1 MNLQRSGV
9 AAYATL
15 DRDTENTMPE
25 AVLFAQV
32 AQRSRVD
39 VDTVAAVMY
48 GMADAVHDNWQR
60 GRRTRIPGL
69 GTIEPIWRGSRTVA
83 INLPNRHR
91 RRVRVGPQ
99 RSARLRPASR
109 LRCYDLDSIGTPVE
123 AQPGRPFFVVG

>member
-1 MNLQRSGV
+1 VNLQRSGV

-69 GTIEPIWRGSRTVA
+69 GTIEPIWRGSRTVVH
-83 INLPNRHR
+83 NLPGRPR
-91 RRVRVGPQ
+91 RRTRIGPR
-99 RSARLRPASR
+99 RSVRLRPSSR

-123 AQPGRPFFVVG
+123 AQSGRPAIVFG